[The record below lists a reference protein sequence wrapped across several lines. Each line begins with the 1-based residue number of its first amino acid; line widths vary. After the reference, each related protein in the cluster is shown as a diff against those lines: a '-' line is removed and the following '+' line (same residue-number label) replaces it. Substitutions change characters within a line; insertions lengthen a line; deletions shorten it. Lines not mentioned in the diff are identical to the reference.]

1 MIKSSMKQILELS
14 RNAKTQCRFE
24 KKNAKRH
31 SDKSLSMKVTNKY
44 EREQRRDDIYKKN
57 ISCQAE
63 LNTQEQKDY
72 RRLEE
77 LSYFGHSL
85 SSASVSVP
93 PRPSVNACT
102 DPKTAPAPK
111 WNQMPKSNG
120 KMRFMIIMQKCDVKS
135 RTTNS

>member
-1 MIKSSMKQILELS
+1 MIKSSIKQILELS
-14 RNAKTQCRFE
+14 RNAKTRCRFVK
-24 KKNAKRH
+24 KKNAKSH

-44 EREQRRDDIYKKN
+44 EREQRTDDIYKKN

-63 LNTQEQKDY
+63 LNTQEQIDY

-77 LSYFGHSL
+77 LSCFDHSL

-120 KMRFMIIMQKCDVKS
+120 KMRLMIIMK
-135 RTTNS
+135 N